1 METGQERGKEPTEVV
16 KGSSKQVGETQ
27 ARWAWVE
34 PCAWTQNM
42 LTALEKG
49 VKGGQWFSLIDKVW
63 DEKNLWAAFRRV
75 KANQGSAGIDHIRIK
90 DFEEK
95 GEENIKAISRQ
106 LREGTYRPQPV
117 LRRYITKPGSRE
129 KRPLGVST
137 VRDRVVEG
145 AARQVI
151 EPIFEKEFLPCSYGF
166 RPGRSCKDALREVVR
181 LLGEGNLHVLEVDF
195 RKYFDSIPREP
206 LVKQVGKR
214 ISDGRMLQLIE
225 EFLQQGVMEEGRVWE
240 PEEGTPQG
248 SVISPLLANI
258 YLHPLDQRLT
268 TAGYKPIRF
277 ADDLVVVCRSREEA
291 EGALKV
297 LTDWAAEAGLT
308 LHPQKTR
315 IVDMK
320 EHRAYFEFLGYRIQR
335 TRKEKLR
342 WWPRPKSM
350 MKLKDQLRVE
360 TRRANGHSLQ
370 EIIRRINLKLRG
382 WFEYFKHSIRPTFE
396 KLDGWVRMRL
406 RSILR
411 KRQGRRG
418 RGRGQ
423 DQRRWPNAYFAEQ
436 GLFSTLTAQQYAC
449 QSARR

>member
-1 METGQERGKEPTEVV
+1 MKET
-16 KGSSKQVGETQ
+16 SKQVGETQ

-34 PCAWTQNM
+34 PCAWTENM

-63 DEKNLWAAFRRV
+63 DE
-75 KANQGSAGIDHIRIK
+75 
-90 DFEEK
+90 
-95 GEENIKAISRQ
+95 
-106 LREGTYRPQPV
+106 
-117 LRRYITKPGSRE
+117 
-129 KRPLGVST
+129 
-137 VRDRVVEG
+137 
-145 AARQVI
+145 
-151 EPIFEKEFLPCSYGF
+151 
-166 RPGRSCKDALREVVR
+166 DALWEVDR

-195 RKYFDSIPREP
+195 KKYFDSIPREP
-206 LVKQVGKR
+206 LVKQVGER
-214 ISDGRMLQLIE
+214 ISDGRMLPLIE
-225 EFLQQGVMEEGRVWE
+225 KFLQQGVMEEGRRWE

-258 YLHPLDQRLT
+258 YLHPLDQSLRA
-268 TAGYKPIRF
+268 AGYKPIRF

-291 EGALKV
+291 EGALSV
-297 LTDWAAEAGLT
+297 LMNWAAESGLP

-315 IVDMK
+315 IVDMR

-335 TRKEKLR
+335 TRKERLR

-350 MKLKDQLRVE
+350 TKLKDQLRVE
-360 TRRANGHSLQ
+360 TRRANGRSLQ

-396 KLDGWVRMRL
+396 TLDGWVRMRL

-436 GLFSTLTAQQYAC
+436 GLFSTLTAHQYAC